1 MAVDKAPSSPLLD
14 AIKPSAKDAAKKVKD
29 PKKQP
34 KRKAGQTTKGESPM
48 AQTGQQHGELGGAKM
63 PSPQQQ
69 MKQDIKSAARGA
81 KVHATRQWVM
91 GELSN
96 KQHDGIHARADRV
109 LSTGTAK
116 PSRPLPKGW

>member
-1 MAVDKAPSSPLLD
+1 MAADKAKSSPLLE
-14 AIKPSAKDAAKKVKD
+14 ALKPSAKKVKD

-34 KRKAGQTTKGESPM
+34 KRKPGQTTMGEAPYS
-48 AQTGQQHGELGGAKM
+48 QTGQQHGALEGAKM

-69 MKQDIKSAARGA
+69 MKKDIKQGARDS
-81 KVHATRQWVM
+81 KVHATRRWVM

-96 KQHDGIHARADRV
+96 KEHAGIHARADRV
-109 LSTGTAK
+109 LATGVVK